1 MTTRR
6 ALLKSL
12 AAGALAAGAGA
23 AGLPRGA
30 RAAGWPDR
38 PVRILVP
45 FAAGGNTDGIARL
58 LAAHL
63 SEKLGQQFI
72 VENRTGAGGTIAAES
87 TARSTPDGYTLMV
100 AAVAQMAVFPAI
112 KKTNYDPLADF
123 APISNVA
130 SNPFCLVVN
139 PGFPAKTLPELV
151 AHVKANPGKLVYAS
165 GGNGSISH
173 LTMAMFVRRAG
184 LEMMHTPYRGGAPAV
199 ADVIA
204 GHVPMYFGNL
214 SEALPHAGRALR
226 PLAVSGATRAAKL
239 PNVPTVAE
247 QGYPGFKTD
256 TWNGLL
262 APAGTPKEI
271 VDLLAREVRLA
282 LKETK
287 TLEQLDG
294 FGVDPIGS
302 TPEEFKAT
310 IAADLVL
317 WREAV
322 KDANVSL

>member
-12 AAGALAAGAGA
+12 AAGAMVAGAGTM
-23 AGLPRGA
+23 GLPLSA
-30 RAAGWPDR
+30 RASGWPDR

-63 SEKLGQQFI
+63 SDRLGQQFV
-72 VENRTGAGGTIAAES
+72 VENRTGAGGTIAAEA
-87 TARSTPDGYTLMV
+87 TARSPADGYTLMV

-112 KKTNYDPLADF
+112 KKTNYDPLTDF
-123 APISNVA
+123 AAVSNVA
-130 SNPFCLVVN
+130 SNPFCLVVH
-139 PGFPAKTLPELV
+139 PSFPATTLPELV
-151 AHVKANPGKLVYAS
+151 AYVKERPGKVVYAS

-173 LTMAMFVRRAG
+173 LTMALFVKRAG

-214 SEALPHAGRALR
+214 SEALPHAGGALR
-226 PLAVSGATRAAKL
+226 PIAVSGATRAAKL
-239 PNVPTVAE
+239 PAVPTVAE

-256 TWNGLL
+256 TWNGLT

-271 VDLLAREVRLA
+271 VDLLAREVKAA
-282 LKETK
+282 LKEKK
-287 TLEQLDG
+287 TLEQLDS

-302 TPEEFKAT
+302 TPDEFKAT
-310 IAADLVL
+310 IAADLAL

>member
-12 AAGALAAGAGA
+12 AGGALVAGA
-23 AGLPRGA
+23 ATAGLPLAA
-30 RAAGWPDR
+30 RASGWPER

-58 LAAHL
+58 LALHL
-63 SEKLGQQFI
+63 SDKLGQQFV
-72 VENRTGAGGTIAAES
+72 VENRTGGGGTIAAEA
-87 TARSTPDGYTLMV
+87 TARSPADGYTLMV
-100 AAVAQMAVFPAI
+100 AAVAQIAVFPAL
-112 KKTNYDPLADF
+112 KKTNYDPVADF

-130 SNPFCLVVN
+130 NNPFCLVAN
-139 PGFPAKTLPELV
+139 PSFPAKTVGELV
-151 AHVKANPGKLVYAS
+151 AYARERPGKITYAS
-165 GGNGSISH
+165 GGIGSIGH
-173 LTMAMFVRRAG
+173 LTMALFLKRAG
-184 LEMMHTPYRGGAPAV
+184 LEMAHTPYRGGAPAV

-204 GHVPMYFGNL
+204 GHVPLYFGNL
-214 SEALPHAGRALR
+214 SEALPHAGGALR
-226 PLAVSGATRAAKL
+226 ALAVSSATRSPKL
-239 PNVPTVAE
+239 PDVPAVAE
-247 QGYPGFKTD
+247 FYPGFKTD
-256 TWNGLL
+256 TWNGLI

-271 VDLLAREVRLA
+271 VDRLASEVRAA
-282 LKETK
+282 LKEKK
-287 TLEQLDG
+287 TLDQLDS

-322 KDANVSL
+322 KDANVAL